1 MSFFQLKFN
10 YICNGRW
17 NNVFN
22 AKTGRNLKNRHK
34 DGGSPDARLRLALLR
49 SARLRLNDGAKL
61 WVSFKLCFKTND
73 ITLQNSK
80 KIQIL
85 RLTQ

>member
-61 WVSFKLCFKTND
+61 WVSCMQSTSGLDVQKF
-73 ITLQNSK
+73 LQMSASV
-80 KIQIL
+80 KISN
-85 RLTQ
+85 

>member
-1 MSFFQLKFN
+1 M
-10 YICNGRW
+10 
-17 NNVFN
+17 FN

-61 WVSFKLCFKTND
+61 WVFLQTL
-73 ITLQNSK
+73 LQNK
-80 KIQIL
+80 YFLMHIL
-85 RLTQ
+85 EKYIVKG